1 MFTNNTEQLIVNYCS
16 LVLKNEPTRTIN
28 RYSSKNIYI
37 NDSICTTG
45 NTQSQS
51 QSGQAWPTPTLTP
64 LQLEI
69 NRYNNIEITVN
80 VDILEWWRTHEKEYP
95 LLSRAAKKYLC
106 IQPTSCSSER
116 TFSTGGKTVSSVR
129 TKLDTENVHM
139 LVYCKENMSKLKIT
153 KWKYTDVEEE
163 DAEEEMDVVES
174 TEAAV

>member
-1 MFTNNTEQLIVNYCS
+1 M
-16 LVLKNEPTRTIN
+16 
-28 RYSSKNIYI
+28 
-37 NDSICTTG
+37 TTADT
-45 NTQSQS
+45 TQT
-51 QSGQAWPTPTLTP
+51 WPGSTLTP
-64 LQLEI
+64 LQLEM
-69 NRYNNIEITVN
+69 NRYSNIDVSVH
-80 VDILEWWRTHEKEYP
+80 VDILQWWKTHEREYP

-139 LVYCKENMSKLKIT
+139 LVYCKENMPKVKIT

-174 TEAAV
+174 TEALV